1 MIMSIGVCIAAG
13 IIEGATY
20 KYGFLKDENGEF
32 VNSAGT
38 DCLNYWT

>member
-20 KYGFLKDENGEF
+20 KYGFLKDEND
-32 VNSAGT
+32 VLINSAGT